1 MMPVLLQM
9 VDHYKKLRDQTAEEI
24 ALIEAGKLVIPR
36 YGKNGT
42 EFWKAEL
49 QDRLV
54 RIDKILET
62 YDNRGA

>member
-1 MMPVLLQM
+1 MSVLLQM
-9 VDHYKKLRDQTAEEI
+9 VDHYKKLREQTAREI
-24 ALIEAGKLVIPR
+24 AMIEAGKLVILR

>member
-1 MMPVLLQM
+1 VI
-9 VDHYKKLRDQTAEEI
+9 RAEEI
-24 ALIEAGKLVIPR
+24 ALIEAGRLVILR

-54 RIDKILET
+54 RIDKILES
-62 YDNRGA
+62 YDSRGV